1 MRFKRKKTS
10 GVKKKITIIL
20 IVFFTIFTVISFYS
34 MLVNPVLNSSL
45 EYETSKLAT
54 NSINLAIKESVRI
67 TNLYD
72 DLITIKYNNEGN
84 ISLIQANGAKINRIS
99 EQIAL
104 NTEKNIEN
112 NGSKG
117 IQVPLG
123 TFLGISLF
131 AGAGPNVRIKVK
143 PIGSVFCELSSR
155 FETSGINQTVHRIY
169 LNVRA
174 DLGVVVPFY
183 QKEFQSN
190 VQVLACE
197 NIIVGQV
204 PEVYL
209 YSDNLDTL
217 LNFVPY

>member
-1 MRFKRKKTS
+1 MRFKRKKKS

-99 EQIAL
+99 EFKRHSGSAWNFLRHFFICWCGTQC
-104 NTEKNIEN
+104 KNK
-112 NGSKG
+112 SK
-117 IQVPLG
+117 
-123 TFLGISLF
+123 TNWFCFL
-131 AGAGPNVRIKVK
+131 
-143 PIGSVFCELSSR
+143 
-155 FETSGINQTVHRIY
+155 
-169 LNVRA
+169 
-174 DLGVVVPFY
+174 
-183 QKEFQSN
+183 
-190 VQVLACE
+190 
-197 NIIVGQV
+197 
-204 PEVYL
+204 
-209 YSDNLDTL
+209 
-217 LNFVPY
+217 